1 MKQFRQIARLTGW
14 ALSVVGLIVCLAAS
28 DMETEKI
35 LCQEIKIQVDHNSG
49 NAFVTDADVMTMLM
63 SKGDS
68 LIGSQLINIPI
79 ATYERL
85 ITNHPSI
92 KKAEVYTQLNGTL
105 AVSVQQR
112 QPILRVITANNE
124 SFYIDEEGFVMPT
137 STNYTARVPIASGN
151 ITDDLYRIRTASF
164 AAPSDSLAATTKLDD
179 LYKLTMFLRQ
189 DEFWNA
195 QIQQLHLDENNE
207 ILMIPRVGKHK
218 ILLGD
223 VKNLEARFNKLWIF
237 YQKGLNRAGWDQYHT
252 INLKYKDQVIC
263 SK

>member
-1 MKQFRQIARLTGW
+1 MKQFKQIARLTGW
-14 ALSVVGLIVCLAAS
+14 VLSVIGLVVGLAFS
-28 DMETEKI
+28 DMETDRI
-35 LCQEIKIQVDHNSG
+35 PCTEIKIQVDHNSG

-68 LIGSQLINIPI
+68 LIGEPLVNIPI
-79 ATYERL
+79 ATYERM

-112 QPILRVITANNE
+112 EPVLRVMTSKSE
-124 SFYIDEEGFVMPT
+124 SFYIDEEGYVMPT
-137 STNYTARVPIASGN
+137 SENYTARVPIASGN
-151 ITDDLYRIRTASF
+151 INDDLYRIRTVSF
-164 AAPSDSLAATTKLDD
+164 ATLSDSLANITKLDD
-179 LYKLTMFLRQ
+179 LYKLTLFLRQ
-189 DEFWNA
+189 DKFWNA
-195 QIQQLHLDENNE
+195 QIQQYQINGNNE
-207 ILMIPRVGKHK
+207 IIMIPRVGKHK

-223 VKNLEARFNKLWIF
+223 IKNLEARFNKPWIF
-237 YQKGLNRAGWDQYHT
+237 YQKGLNRTGWDQYHT